1 MAQKLIIT
9 AAITGAVH
17 VPSMT
22 PYLPITPEQIINDAV
37 KAGEAGASVVHI
49 HARDP
54 KNGRPTSNLELMGEI
69 VSALNN
75 DLILWCV

>member
-1 MAQKLIIT
+1 MSQKVIIT
-9 AAITGAVH
+9 AAVTGAVH

-37 KAGEAGASVVHI
+37 KAWEAGASVVHI

-54 KNGRPTSNLELMGEI
+54 QTGRPTSSGQMLSSVLPR
-69 VSALNN
+69 VAR
-75 DLILWCV
+75 